1 MLLTACASTGD
12 LVSAPRVS
20 LRNVEITDIDF
31 TSQTFL
37 LGFDVTNPNPFPLP
51 ISTVSYAVELE
62 GYRFA
67 SGSTAGGFTV
77 PSSGDAEFAISV
89 ELDLMKTA
97 PQLLFIVRDSVRRD
111 IPYTLSGQVR
121 SRYPVD
127 RTSALR
133 DQRRNPHAVSQP
145 PGVEDSLNRLVT
157 RVTMGSR
164 NKLLRTASRKAR
176 KFAKFGRTNLERSP
190 LG

>member
-1 MLLTACASTGD
+1 MNKLRSGIPALATLCLLTACASTGG
-12 LVSAPRVS
+12 LVSTPGVS

-97 PQLLFIVRDSVRRD
+97 PQLLFIIRDSVRRD
-111 IPYTLSGQVR
+111 IPYTLRG
-121 SRYPVD
+121 
-127 RTSALR
+127 
-133 DQRRNPHAVSQP
+133 
-145 PGVEDSLNRLVT
+145 
-157 RVTMGSR
+157 
-164 NKLLRTASRKAR
+164 
-176 KFAKFGRTNLERSP
+176 KFGLDIP
-190 LG
+190 LIEPVRFETSGAIRMQSVSRQALKIP

>member
-1 MLLTACASTGD
+1 MLAILCLLTACASTGD
-12 LVSAPRVS
+12 LISTPGVS

-111 IPYTLSGQVR
+111 IPYTLSG
-121 SRYPVD
+121 
-127 RTSALR
+127 
-133 DQRRNPHAVSQP
+133 
-145 PGVEDSLNRLVT
+145 
-157 RVTMGSR
+157 
-164 NKLLRTASRKAR
+164 
-176 KFAKFGRTNLERSP
+176 KFGLDIPLIEPVRFETSGAIRMRSVSAQALKIP
-190 LG
+190 

>member
-1 MLLTACASTGD
+1 MLAILCLLTACASTGD
-12 LVSAPRVS
+12 LVSAPGVS

-89 ELDLMKTA
+89 ELNLMKTV

-111 IPYTLSGQVR
+111 IPYTLSG
-121 SRYPVD
+121 
-127 RTSALR
+127 
-133 DQRRNPHAVSQP
+133 
-145 PGVEDSLNRLVT
+145 
-157 RVTMGSR
+157 
-164 NKLLRTASRKAR
+164 
-176 KFAKFGRTNLERSP
+176 KFGLDIP
-190 LG
+190 LTEPVRFETSGAIRMQSVSRQALKIP

>member
-1 MLLTACASTGD
+1 MALCLLTACASTGD

-51 ISTVSYAVELE
+51 ISTVSYAVELD

-67 SGSTAGGFTV
+67 SGSTAAGFTV

-111 IPYTLSGQVR
+111 IPYTLSG
-121 SRYPVD
+121 
-127 RTSALR
+127 
-133 DQRRNPHAVSQP
+133 
-145 PGVEDSLNRLVT
+145 
-157 RVTMGSR
+157 
-164 NKLLRTASRKAR
+164 
-176 KFAKFGRTNLERSP
+176 KFGLDIP
-190 LG
+190 LIEPVRFETSGAIHMQSVSRQALKIP

>member
-1 MLLTACASTGD
+1 MLAILCLLTACASTGD
-12 LVSAPRVS
+12 LISTPGVS

-37 LGFDVTNPNPFPLP
+37 LRFDVTNPNPFPLP
-51 ISTVSYAVELE
+51 ISTVSYVVELE

-89 ELDLMKTA
+89 ELNLMKTV

-111 IPYTLSGQVR
+111 IPYTLSG
-121 SRYPVD
+121 
-127 RTSALR
+127 
-133 DQRRNPHAVSQP
+133 
-145 PGVEDSLNRLVT
+145 
-157 RVTMGSR
+157 
-164 NKLLRTASRKAR
+164 
-176 KFAKFGRTNLERSP
+176 KFGLDIP
-190 LG
+190 LTEPVRFETSGAIRMQSVSRQALKIP

>member
-1 MLLTACASTGD
+1 VLATLCLLTACASTGD
-12 LVSAPRVS
+12 LVSTPGVS

-97 PQLLFIVRDSVRRD
+97 PQLLFIVRDSARRD
-111 IPYTLSGQVR
+111 IPYTLSG
-121 SRYPVD
+121 
-127 RTSALR
+127 
-133 DQRRNPHAVSQP
+133 
-145 PGVEDSLNRLVT
+145 
-157 RVTMGSR
+157 
-164 NKLLRTASRKAR
+164 
-176 KFAKFGRTNLERSP
+176 KFGLDIPLIEPVRFETSGAIRMRSVSAQALKIP
-190 LG
+190 